1 MLHCALVVP
10 AGKDELLQVKDELLH
25 ARARAAEELSAR
37 LLAAER
43 NLEQTHKR
51 YRLYGPEGP
60 LENENVF
67 NHILGYVGS
76 GEYLFI
82 ALVSTT
88 YAPLLFAFALT
99 ASFSLCRHSTAVS
112 VACTDASFLK
122 HHLPAANT
130 QRIELTLPP

>member
-1 MLHCALVVP
+1 MTQLCRRISAHHAALCMVVP

-25 ARARAAEELSAR
+25 ARTRAAEELSAR

-76 GEYLFI
+76 GEYLYI
-82 ALVSTT
+82 ALVRMSNGF
-88 YAPLLFAFALT
+88 L
-99 ASFSLCRHSTAVS
+99 LCRHSTAVS
-112 VACTDASFLK
+112 VACTDACFFTTTCQL
-122 HHLPAANT
+122 
-130 QRIELTLPP
+130 RTLSI